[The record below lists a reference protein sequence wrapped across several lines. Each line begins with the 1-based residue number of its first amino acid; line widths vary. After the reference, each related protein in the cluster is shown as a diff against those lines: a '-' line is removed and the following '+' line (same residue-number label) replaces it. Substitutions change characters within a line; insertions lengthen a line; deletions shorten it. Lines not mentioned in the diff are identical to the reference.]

1 MAHMKRHISST
12 LFVLLLYCLLTWP
25 GARFISAP
33 HSNLSPLYD
42 VWVFLSGRWGSTLCF
57 YVVGL
62 YIATNLRMSPRWQR
76 WCYWIPLLSC
86 LLAPFVYVFLTP
98 ETGEAAALTF
108 WEKYLSRPSIWL
120 APAAAL
126 SLYIFYGR
134 SKKRC
139 ERRLGSACSSS
150 KQAEGLP
157 SNEFG
162 ICRNGGVMTRR
173 LISSLF
179 VFCIY
184 SLSTYPFYKG
194 LSSMSSEPYPS
205 ILIWGFWI
213 INVQVVF
220 MYYVV
225 PLYVAECWSRR
236 LGGKKWVYILPFIVV
251 IARHFFQAFI
261 VSMII
266 PSVACDSGT
275 FLYCVVH
282 WPEGVLVPA
291 VALSLYFFY
300 WKNRASQNE
309 KNVQEL

>member
-1 MAHMKRHISST
+1 MKRHISST
-12 LFVLLLYCLLTWP
+12 LFVLLLYCLLTWQ
-25 GARFISAP
+25 GARFINAP
-33 HSNLSPLYD
+33 HSNLSSLYD
-42 VWVFLSGRWGSTLCF
+42 VWVFLSGRWEGTLCF

-62 YIATNLRMSPRWQR
+62 YVATNLRMSPRWQR
-76 WCYWIPLLSC
+76 WFYWIPLLSC
-86 LLAPFVYVFLTP
+86 LLAPFISVLLTP
-98 ETGEAAALTF
+98 ETGEAMVLTF
-108 WEKYLSRPSIWL
+108 WEKYLSKPSIWL

-134 SKKRC
+134 SKKRR
-139 ERRLGSACSSS
+139 EGQLSSACSSS
-150 KQAEGLP
+150 KQAESLP

-194 LSSMSSEPYPS
+194 LSSMSSEPYS
-205 ILIWGFWI
+205 SNLILGGWKVNI
-213 INVQVVF
+213 QVVF

-282 WPEGVLVPA
+282 WPERVLVPA